1 MSELPADLPD
11 VQMVQCDI
19 TGRTVPLDE
28 TIELH
33 GYRVC
38 AEGKQIL
45 LDRLKAGE
53 AMPGELERSS
63 FWRRFGAYFIDGLIF
78 GALSG
83 CVGGGVG
90 GALAATDNMAMFL
103 AVTTFLQLLV
113 VLAQLS
119 YFALLHAKYGQT
131 WGKMAVKIK
140 VVQPD
145 GSDITTGQAWKRSFF
160 YIGPQVV
167 LLAVS
172 FLIALLA
179 PPSPTTQV
187 VANVIVV
194 PGALYILASIIT
206 ALVDR
211 QQQRAIHDY
220 VAGTRVIRLP

>member
-63 FWRRFGAYFIDGLIF
+63 FWRRFGAHFIDGLIF
-78 GALSG
+78 SIPGGIIGAVSA
-83 CVGGGVG
+83 
-90 GALAATDNMAMFL
+90 GALAVTDNLSLVL
-103 AVTTFLQLLV
+103 AVTTLLELLLG
-113 VLAQLS
+113 LAQLS

-145 GSDITTGQAWKRSFF
+145 GSDITTRQAWMRSFF
-160 YIGPQVV
+160 YVGPGVI
-167 LLAVS
+167 LGAVS
-172 FLIALLA
+172 FLVALLA
-179 PPSPTTQV
+179 PPSPTTQLV
-187 VANVIVV
+187 V
-194 PGALYILASIIT
+194 GAIGWPALLYILASIIT
-206 ALVDR
+206 ALADR

-220 VAGTRVIRLP
+220 AAGTRVIRIL

>member
-63 FWRRFGAYFIDGLIF
+63 FWRRFFAYFIDGVIF
-78 GALSG
+78 GVIAWIAT
-83 CVGGGVG
+83 VGAA
-90 GALAATDNMAMFL
+90 GALAATDNLAIAL
-103 AVTTFLQLLV
+103 AVTTLLQLLLG
-113 VLAQLS
+113 LAQLS
-119 YFALLHAKYGQT
+119 YFALMHAKYGQSL
-131 WGKMAVKIK
+131 GKMAVKIK
-140 VVQPD
+140 VVRPD
-145 GSDITTGQAWKRSFF
+145 GSDIPTRQAWMRSFF
-160 YIGPQVV
+160 YVGPQVI
-167 LLAVS
+167 LGAVS
-172 FLIALLA
+172 LLVALLA
-179 PPSPTTQV
+179 PPSPTTQLV
-187 VANVIVV
+187 V
-194 PGALYILASIIT
+194 GAIPLPAGLYVLASIIT

-220 VAGTRVIRLP
+220 AAGTRVIRLP